1 MLKKKKNKMEFWH
14 FKWTMPLILSYKK
27 TKRIILIEFFKYCYW
42 NLFVKSHNFPG
53 SKTTAYDFN
62 FSFQDSCI
70 LIALR
75 HFYQITFYSKRR
87 RGRGD
92 PNVYSSR
99 TFYCV
104 LNTKLRL
111 SLYSS
116 VFICTMNTWTSWSK
130 RRTDVTGR

>member
-1 MLKKKKNKMEFWH
+1 MLKKKNKMEFWH
-14 FKWTMPLILSYKK
+14 FKWTWMPLILSYKK

-104 LNTKLRL
+104 LNYLFIVQCLFALWIHGLPGL
-111 SLYSS
+111 S
-116 VFICTMNTWTSWSK
+116 VEPM
-130 RRTDVTGR
+130 